1 MEHAEKVATVPLEAG
16 WNDVGSW
23 DALETVLQHDD
34 NHNFVAKGNLL
45 TLESRGN
52 IVYTD
57 KQVVAL
63 IHVEGL
69 VVVDTG
75 DTLLV
80 GDKQQMQ
87 KVKEVVERLRELG
100 LSELL

>member
-1 MEHAEKVATVPLEAG
+1 MGDHG
-16 WNDVGSW
+16 YF
-23 DALETVLQHDD
+23 
-34 NHNFVAKGNLL
+34 NFVAKGGLL

-57 KQVVAL
+57 KKVVAL
-63 IHVEGL
+63 IHVENL

>member
-1 MEHAEKVATVPLEAG
+1 MPQAVATVPLEAG

-23 DALETVLQHDD
+23 DALEAVLTQDETR
-34 NHNFVAKGNLL
+34 NYVAKGGLL
-45 TLESRGN
+45 TLESHGN

-57 KQVVAL
+57 KRVVAL

-100 LSELL
+100 LSDLL